1 MSEAWPEWAVDV
13 VKVGW
18 ERGDSASRIAA
29 DLGHRWSRNSI
40 IGKAHRLKLPGR
52 APTPQPRAQ
61 RARPQKVAAARVPKL
76 HHAVGNA
83 PVKPT
88 PPPRIKDSAIP
99 LAQRKQLIDLG
110 PRDCRWPCGDVGEP
124 GFFFC
129 GAGALEGAPYC
140 GAHCKRAYAGFP
152 SRRM

>member
-1 MSEAWPEWAVDV
+1 MSAIWPDWAVEV

-18 ERGDSASRIAA
+18 ERGDPASRIAA

-40 IGKAHRLKLPGR
+40 IGKVHRLKLPGR
-52 APTPQPRAQ
+52 AKVSPPKTQ
-61 RARPQKVAAARVPKL
+61 RARPQKVAAARTPKL
-76 HHAVGNA
+76 HPGFSPSPIA
-83 PVKPT
+83 PT
-88 PPPRIKDSAIP
+88 PPPRIDDSAIP
-99 LAQRKQLIDLG
+99 LAQRKQLVDL
-110 PRDCRWPCGDVGEP
+110 RECDCRWPCGHVGEP

-140 GAHCKRAYAGFP
+140 RAHCKRAYAGFP